1 MKVPPDRSRYGTVEW
16 LVNAYLKHSSF
27 TERVVEFSRPD
38 YRRVLDSVC
47 DVRLAKG
54 PVGDA
59 MISNIAVSTAEKI
72 YEQFG
77 GTRIGRHPL

>member
-16 LVNAYLKHSSF
+16 LVNANLKHSSF
-27 TERVVEFSRPD
+27 TERVAEFSRPD

-47 DVRLAKG
+47 DVRLEKG